1 MQRPFLRRIVFPSPI
16 PAKSPAQRRETRLP
30 ARLFPKPPRSP
41 VFSSSRT
48 LRIPRSPRRF
58 RACTASACLPGFCT
72 CRPSVCVPARFP
84 HSTRLLHSPAQ
95 VPRSGAGSASRL
107 GSCIPAHI
115 LSSGAG
121 ATFRNIAQAPPFGKH
136 PALRRSA
143 RRNCAFSRTPGSSPL
158 RPVFKKKKPPRKGA
172 LFLHENQFSHLP
184 FT

>member
-1 MQRPFLRRIVFPSPI
+1 MQRPFLRRIVFPSRFRQKAPHSAGKRACRPVCSRSL
-16 PAKSPAQRRETRLP
+16 PAVPFSRLRARSEFRVPRADSAPAQRP
-30 ARLFPKPPRSP
+30 H
-41 VFSSSRT
+41 
-48 LRIPRSPRRF
+48 
-58 RACTASACLPGFCT
+58 ACPASARRLGF
-72 CRPSVCVPARFP
+72 RI
-84 HSTRLLHSPAQ
+84 PAQ

-107 GSCIPAHI
+107 GSCIPAHL